1 MSNQMQT
8 VPKNF
13 RTLVVD
19 FTRDLSTT
27 FPEYSHMWDKWG
39 DEDTTDDQLETLF
52 IFCTKVYPVRFFD
65 ILYQNEDIFK
75 EGSDEDVYFFPNMS
89 FRLIFNSEGL
99 SETSKKVIWKYLQ
112 LMLFT
117 IVGTMDDKANFG
129 ETASMFEGIDE
140 KELQEKL
147 NDAMTNITGLFA
159 DMNTEFE
166 KDTTDTNTE
175 PDGEGSLPD
184 GIPGIP
190 SMEGF
195 KNMFKNMPNMEG
207 MPDLDNLQNNLKSM
221 FDGKIGELAK
231 EMAED
236 IAADF
241 KDVLGDDIDTN
252 ANPQDIIKK
261 LMKNPAKISNLMKS
275 VSSKLDAKM
284 KDGSISKEELMK
296 EAGEMMSKMKGM
308 GGEGGAGFQEMFK
321 NMAKSMGGLGKN
333 MRFDQNAMD
342 RMTKRE
348 AQVSKMQ
355 KRTEIRR
362 NKEKENKEAEFE
374 KIKQRIQA
382 QNEARQK
389 YSVTQ
394 TDDPNHLVFKINGDG
409 EQEKTFIHPDL
420 EKMMQDED
428 EAKANTLIKKKNK
441 KKTNKKNK
449 NKNK

>member
-1 MSNQMQT
+1 MYIMSNQIQT

-13 RTLVVD
+13 RTLVAD
-19 FTRDLSTT
+19 FTRDLSTS

-52 IFCTKVYPVRFFD
+52 IFCTKVYPVNFFD
-65 ILYQNEDIFK
+65 ILNQNEEIFK
-75 EGSDEDVYFFPNMS
+75 EGSDDDVYFFPNMS

-99 SETSKKVIWKYLQ
+99 SEISKKVIWKYLQ

-117 IVGTMDDKANFG
+117 IVGTMDDKEKFG

-140 KELQEKL
+140 ADLQNKL
-147 NDAMTNITGLFA
+147 QDAMKNITGLFA
-159 DMNTEFE
+159 GMNTDSE
-166 KDTTDTNTE
+166 KDTPDTNPE
-175 PDGEGSLPD
+175 QGDEKSLPD
-184 GIPGIP
+184 DLPN
-190 SMEGF
+190 MEGF

-207 MPDLDNLQNNLKSM
+207 MPDLDNLQSSLKSM

-236 IAADF
+236 IAEDF

-252 ANPQDIIKK
+252 ADPQNILKK

-296 EAGEMMSKMKGM
+296 EAGEMMNKMKDM
-308 GGEGGAGFQEMFK
+308 GGEGGGENFKEMFK
-321 NMAKSMGGLGKN
+321 NMAKSMGGMGKN
-333 MRFDQNAMD
+333 MKFDQNAMD

-348 AQVSKMQ
+348 DRISKM
-355 KRTEIRR
+355 K
-362 NKEKENKEAEFE
+362 NKADKQRQEKEHYKQAEFE

-389 YSVTQ
+389 CSVTH
-394 TDDPNHLVFKINGDG
+394 TDDPNHLVFKIDGDG
-409 EQEKTFIHPDL
+409 DQEKTFIHPDL
-420 EKMMQDED
+420 EKIMQAED
-428 EAKANTLIKKKNK
+428 EAKENTLAKKTKKKK
-441 KKTNKKNK
+441 KKSKK
-449 NKNK
+449 

>member
-1 MSNQMQT
+1 MSNQIQT

-13 RTLVVD
+13 RTLVAD
-19 FTRDLSTT
+19 FTRDLSTS
-27 FPEYSHMWDKWG
+27 FPEYSNMWDKWG

-52 IFCTKVYPVRFFD
+52 IFCTKVYPVNFFD
-65 ILYQNEDIFK
+65 ILNQNEDIFK

-99 SETSKKVIWKYLQ
+99 SEISKKVIWKYLQ

-117 IVGTMDDKANFG
+117 IVGTMDDKEKFG

-140 KELQEKL
+140 GELQDKL
-147 NDAMTNITGLFA
+147 QDAMKNITGLFA
-159 DMNTEFE
+159 DMDTDFENNTP
-166 KDTTDTNTE
+166 DTNTE
-175 PDGEGSLPD
+175 PGDEKSLPD
-184 GIPGIP
+184 DLPN
-190 SMEGF
+190 MEGF

-207 MPDLDNLQNNLKSM
+207 MPDLDNLQSSIKSM

-236 IAADF
+236 IAEDF
-241 KDVLGDDIDTN
+241 KDALGDDIDTN
-252 ANPQDIIKK
+252 ANPQNILKK

-296 EAGEMMSKMKGM
+296 EAGEMMNKMKDM
-308 GGEGGAGFQEMFK
+308 GGEGGGENFKEMFK
-321 NMAKSMGGLGKN
+321 NMAKSMGGMGKN

-348 AQVSKMQ
+348 EKISKM
-355 KRTEIRR
+355 K
-362 NKEKENKEAEFE
+362 NKADKQRQEKEAHKQAEFE
-374 KIKQRIQA
+374 KIRQRIQA

-389 YSVTQ
+389 CSITH
-394 TDDPNHLVFKINGDG
+394 TNDPNHLVFKIDGDG

-420 EKMMQDED
+420 ETMMQAED
-428 EAKANTLIKKKNK
+428 DAKANKLVNKKPK

-449 NKNK
+449 KK